1 MATTLAEIRAKLQ
14 ATENRGAGNK
24 QSGGDNAIYPH
35 WNIAEGSTARLRFL
49 PDGNTKNSFFW
60 AERAMIRLPFAG
72 VKGQADSKPVV
83 VQVPCMEM
91 YGEACP
97 ILAEVR
103 PWFKDPSLEEMG
115 RKLSLIHI

>member
-14 ATENRGAGNK
+14 ASEGRGGNK

-35 WNIAEGSTARLRFL
+35 WNIAEGSTTRVRFL

-60 AERAMIRLPFAG
+60 AERAMIRLSFAG

-83 VQVPCMEM
+83 VKYHVWKCTAKHVQSWLRYVL
-91 YGEACP
+91 GLK
-97 ILAEVR
+97 ILA
-103 PWFKDPSLEEMG
+103 
-115 RKLSLIHI
+115 